1 MFRLVLSPVNV
12 LVKLNKFDHGSG
24 DESLQLSV
32 RFKIIKR
39 ASFFRNE
46 KIFKVKWLFINI
58 TFIFLDSQTTI
69 GMN

>member
-12 LVKLNKFDHGSG
+12 LVKLNKFDRGSG
-24 DESLQLSV
+24 DESLQLFV

-46 KIFKVKWLFINI
+46 ENIQSKV
-58 TFIFLDSQTTI
+58 TFH
-69 GMN
+69 

>member
-12 LVKLNKFDHGSG
+12 LVKLNKFDRGSG

-39 ASFFRNE
+39 ASFFRKE
-46 KIFKVKWLFINI
+46 KIFKAK
-58 TFIFLDSQTTI
+58 
-69 GMN
+69 